1 MANKPELTIKVNVDP
16 YIDPQKMRGTIER
29 KVNTLNTTNPP
40 EVKLKPNMADFQS
53 AIKNNLG
60 GPYNVD
66 LNPNLTENIGDKV
79 VAEIGKIDK
88 EKLKIDIKPD
98 LEGFSTQLSETLR
111 DELKEVN
118 QKLSYYLKNLTTNS
132 ASLNAVVEGLFPKKG
147 ISNAVQHELK
157 NIQKELQT
165 GIGDVNKTISFK
177 TSDLFKID
185 NKETGHTVQE
195 VKKLINELK
204 QDLWDLDESSV
215 NGFDDEFVKKF
226 DGFKG
231 KAVELKTLI
240 STLEKNLSSSDF
252 KKIFNN
258 GVFDTD
264 VFAMNIESFIKVL
277 NKISSIKDIPTLDN
291 WNNILDKIT
300 TGAKEDTDYID
311 SFCEEAIEDLN
322 AVNNR
327 AIEIISEQ
335 KTAVETVKELSQ
347 TLNKAMDGDGSGYL
361 SDAEIKTYGAAFD
374 EVLSNIAT
382 KQAEIN
388 NVKQRT
394 IALEDKLLIKTRI
407 NRDVLAK
414 ELEEYKKLLKSFGI
428 KGDDDENKPKGK
440 SKQKGREPDKVPTQ
454 KPTEELKFENQDAL
468 NNGIAKIQAIVFD
481 INQEELQKSI
491 DTIFAKVSAPIGFR
505 PADGAI
511 AAIKKT
517 LEESFGNVE
526 ILNAI
531 IPKQTENKDSDNP
544 EQTIPVKGHVVI
556 TDTDITSNIINP
568 VDIPVKAILKK
579 KDITIPKTPIEIKVK
594 AEITDTAVKAAAEKP
609 KKKSKKKTTPPADE
623 AEQLSFDSPELV
635 VQKEEQKPI
644 ELPLPET
651 PNYTKPS
658 ETLDDYR
665 DSVGAA
671 ANIQQYFASEVD
683 NATASL
689 GSQFETLK
697 ALKKSLDEYTGSI
710 DGIEKFAK
718 AEKELDRLKKKLAQQ
733 PSAQPAPQ
741 QPNNQPPAPIKPNN
755 NPKPNNNGQPP
766 APPTPPNNQPPNN
779 GGNNGGGNNP
789 PVESQQ
795 KLEQALERIMTKMIT
810 AQNKKDTSGDKGY
823 GKNVAEQVK
832 WQGQLQDQ
840 AEELIDKLNANYPG
854 WEKGKSWQR
863 HGERIAHAR
872 NDYSTARED
881 KQDLDTVQKLGNEL
895 QRNLKLRED
904 LHKIDKNVENV
915 KYQNTQDDI
924 KKSKSEIARLRSE
937 AKAKG
942 LNTNEVTSKF
952 LKSAAELQERL
963 TNKAAAK
970 AKTDADNW
978 LDTAKKNINEAK
990 NAYISAQKK
999 IDELDK
1005 QAAETHNKQTQADIA
1020 SEKKLW
1026 ETKRDNA
1033 EKTINGYLGG
1043 NADKYATDA
1052 NKEIDSA
1059 LNRADIKDSI
1069 TAEKENAKLLTDYN
1083 SQLQITLDIL
1093 REIQT
1098 IDQNQS
1104 PVNYADA
1111 QRRLAESKAKTA
1123 RLGND
1128 IKGKGLTASADFIKA
1143 NTEYVSGYKNLQE
1156 DIKNKEANAALK
1168 DQTKTLKENTD
1179 LLVKYDQELTKQFN
1193 LYKDLKRVDPNNA
1206 PDQAAKQLAFNNQKA
1221 KVDDL
1226 QKLIIQKGLHADPAY
1241 IQRNNQYIM
1250 DVAGFDRGQDIKADK
1265 VIDTDASKAINA
1277 AKKKYLDAYDAVQ
1290 KKREKLSKVDDAA
1303 TKQMIQ
1309 NAIAVQ
1315 RSIMKSAGNEIN
1327 SYGKNYGNLVSDTW
1341 NEISIYRNDAQIK
1354 NQQAYETKSNKEAAA
1369 TKKENLNLLKQYNQS
1384 LNEELKL
1391 LKQVYAAETAEGKA
1405 AAQNAL
1411 NDQKDKTENLR
1422 KQLKVK
1428 GLDATP
1434 DYQKYNTQNA
1444 LNEAA
1449 INAKYNK
1456 PDIDGLTKKY
1466 IANMREQNDTI
1477 NKIGTVTDPDLANR
1491 MSQSIEENNKAIQEA
1506 GMELAKLGQS
1516 ASEAW
1521 KQINKVRL
1529 ELDYNNDQAFNKALD
1544 AQNKEL
1550 EKNISDDEKLL
1561 NRIDRAMRN
1570 REKAYDSYLNADV
1583 NSPADIV
1590 AKKGRFDARSAN
1602 LFELQQEAA
1611 VRGLTSSQDYT
1622 GLLDQHQKE
1631 LDAINEAQQKRAE
1644 AEQEAIR
1651 VQDEDRVSL
1660 LNYIKTVEKYKD
1672 RLEQDNH
1679 TDDAVYGD
1687 SVKMANAGWDLLS
1700 ELNKN
1705 PNDKN
1710 QVAYL
1715 WGQKYG
1721 IQGVTDLESAFKAL
1735 AVEAGKAGIKVQD
1748 LRTETEKLR
1757 AETQARTNVA
1767 NLKSQL
1773 MDYLEKFP
1781 KVEKGLA
1788 EPVQKLKAALA
1799 DPNAYKNAGQLK
1811 QAMAELRAQ
1820 AKSLGLES
1828 ENLID
1833 KFEKL
1838 FGTHLSTMI
1847 TMAALHKMQ
1856 DALRIVYQNVVE
1868 IDTALIEL
1876 RKVSELSG
1884 KSLEKYMGRAAEQA
1898 QNLGVSISD
1907 YISSTADWKRLG
1919 YSDEDAE
1926 SMATYSTLLKNVGD
1940 GIDDVNTSSS
1950 YLISTL
1956 QGFGLLAKDAE
1967 SVVDQ
1972 IDKVANTQPITAQ
1985 AIGEILTRS
1994 AASMK
1999 AANNDL
2005 AETISLGTAAYAVI
2019 QNAET
2024 VGTTLK
2030 SVSMYLRAAKS
2041 ELEDAG
2047 ESADGCANSV
2057 SELRSELK
2065 SLTGVDIMID
2075 NKNFKST
2082 YQILKELSQVW
2093 DKLSDVTQANVTEMI
2108 GGKRNANA
2116 VSAILN
2122 NFDVAESSLE
2132 AAANSAGTAWEENS
2146 VWMDSIQARLAQLDA
2161 SFQALSTD
2169 ILSSDLIKGGVSFL
2183 TAIVK
2188 LLDQIVNLT
2197 DALPLGLGITS
2208 FIGQLGEPK
2217 MTGSMIVPSNTP
2229 GGDTEQ
2235 VRCRFYWRSAAREYL
2250 VKPTNMAA

>member
-1 MANKPELTIKVNVDP
+1 MANKPELSIKVSVDP
-16 YIDPQKMRGTIER
+16 VINQTKFQEDINKLIPESNPVKINGKFDAAKMLDGISDYQKGGKNAVTIH
-29 KVNTLNTTNPP
+29 
-40 EVKLKPNMADFQS
+40 
-53 AIKNNLG
+53 
-60 GPYNVD
+60 
-66 LNPNLTENIGDKV
+66 
-79 VAEIGKIDK
+79 GKIDAAEALKSIAKYQEGGQNQAVILGKFTNVKEMLNDFKNETAEINASLTQDSLSNIRDQLQGIINGLDVSKVGSASSEPSKKKPVKGNEKQISVDVTPGTTDESIDILRSKIQNGLTEIPITANISPVQLNAIRKSVTDILADITFDPTVKKVNSASQTTTKKKKIDFPSEDRLSEMMANAQYTATKTESAEAASAKQKNIIYQNLVNHQAKAAESANSATAQTAQGLSDANKAMGDLNTKAEEFGQNWRQVVTLIANATKNLANLMKDNYGGSFGLDIFSSFQEFQKELPDLDTDHVKPYLKTIKDWGDLLLESAGGEFNPDIMIQAIHMLSGLADAWNQIDVAKLTNNQTK
-88 EKLKIDIKPD
+88 EKLLQNMSELNSIFPSSGDKEPFLGEKDAAINYLTD
-98 LEGFSTQLSETLR
+98 LLAKAAKYYAEVGNAAKQTADSIAVANEGFANQTT
-111 DELKEVN
+111 ELK
-118 QKLSYYLKNLTTNS
+118 KTNS
-132 ASLNAVVEGLFPKKG
+132 
-147 ISNAVQHELK
+147 
-157 NIQKELQT
+157 
-165 GIGDVNKTISFK
+165 
-177 TSDLFKID
+177 
-185 NKETGHTVQE
+185 
-195 VKKLINELK
+195 
-204 QDLWDLDESSV
+204 
-215 NGFDDEFVKKF
+215 
-226 DGFKG
+226 
-231 KAVELKTLI
+231 
-240 STLEKNLSSSDF
+240 
-252 KKIFNN
+252 
-258 GVFDTD
+258 
-264 VFAMNIESFIKVL
+264 
-277 NKISSIKDIPTLDN
+277 
-291 WNNILDKIT
+291 
-300 TGAKEDTDYID
+300 
-311 SFCEEAIEDLN
+311 
-322 AVNNR
+322 
-327 AIEIISEQ
+327 
-335 KTAVETVKELSQ
+335 
-347 TLNKAMDGDGSGYL
+347 
-361 SDAEIKTYGAAFD
+361 
-374 EVLSNIAT
+374 
-382 KQAEIN
+382 
-388 NVKQRT
+388 
-394 IALEDKLLIKTRI
+394 
-407 NRDVLAK
+407 
-414 ELEEYKKLLKSFGI
+414 ELERTK
-428 KGDDDENKPKGK
+428 
-440 SKQKGREPDKVPTQ
+440 
-454 KPTEELKFENQDAL
+454 
-468 NNGIAKIQAIVFD
+468 
-481 INQEELQKSI
+481 
-491 DTIFAKVSAPIGFR
+491 
-505 PADGAI
+505 
-511 AAIKKT
+511 
-517 LEESFGNVE
+517 
-526 ILNAI
+526 
-531 IPKQTENKDSDNP
+531 
-544 EQTIPVKGHVVI
+544 
-556 TDTDITSNIINP
+556 
-568 VDIPVKAILKK
+568 
-579 KDITIPKTPIEIKVK
+579 
-594 AEITDTAVKAAAEKP
+594 
-609 KKKSKKKTTPPADE
+609 
-623 AEQLSFDSPELV
+623 QLSFDSPELV

-689 GSQFETLK
+689 GSQSETLK

-710 DGIEKFAK
+710 DGVEKFAK

-733 PSAQPAPQ
+733 QQQQPAQPAPQ
-741 QPNNQPPAPIKPNN
+741 PQPNNQPPAPIKPNN
-755 NPKPNNNGQPP
+755 NPKPHNNGQPP
-766 APPTPPNNQPPNN
+766 APPAPPNNQPPNN
-779 GGNNGGGNNP
+779 GGNNGGSNNL
-789 PVESQQ
+789 PVENQQ
-795 KLEQALERIMTKMIT
+795 KLEQALERIMMKMIT
-810 AQNKKDTSGDKGY
+810 AQNKKDTSGDKNY

-832 WQGQLQDQ
+832 WQGQLHDR

-854 WEKGKSWQR
+854 WEKSKSWQR
-863 HGERIAHAR
+863 HGENIAHAR

-881 KQDLDTVQKLGNEL
+881 KQDLDTVQKLGKEL
-895 QRNLKLRED
+895 QRNLKLREA
-904 LHKIDKNVENV
+904 LHKIDKNIEPV

-924 KKSKSEIARLRSE
+924 KKSKAEIARLRSE

-942 LNTNEVTSKF
+942 LNTNEVTSDF
-952 LKSAAELQERL
+952 LKSAAELQEKL

-970 AKTDADNW
+970 AKADADDW
-978 LDTAKKNINEAK
+978 LDTAKKNISEAK
-990 NAYISAQKK
+990 SAYISAQKE

-1005 QAAETHNKQTQADIA
+1005 QATKTHDRQTQANIA

-1052 NKEIDSA
+1052 NKEIDSVF
-1059 LNRADIKDSI
+1059 NRVDIKDSI
-1069 TAEKENAKLLTDYN
+1069 AAEKENTKLLTDYN
-1083 SQLQITLDIL
+1083 NQLQTTLDIL
-1093 REIQT
+1093 KEIQK

-1104 PVNYADA
+1104 PVKYADA
-1111 QRRLAESKAKTA
+1111 QRRLAKSKAETA

-1128 IKGKGLTASADFIKA
+1128 IKGKRLTTSADFIKA
-1143 NTEYVSGYKNLQE
+1143 NTEYVAGYKNLQE
-1156 DIKNKEANAALK
+1156 DIKNKEADKALK
-1168 DQTKTLKENTD
+1168 DQGKTLKENTD

-1206 PDQAAKQLAFNNQKA
+1206 QDQAAKQLAFNDQKA

-1226 QKLIIQKGLHADPAY
+1226 QKQIAQKGLHTDPAY
-1241 IQRNNQYIM
+1241 IQRNNQYTM
-1250 DVAGFDRGQDIKADK
+1250 DVAGFDRGQDIKTDK
-1265 VIDTDASKAINA
+1265 TINAEATKAINT
-1277 AKKKYLDAYDAVQ
+1277 AKNKYLDAYDAIQ
-1290 KKREKLSKVDDAA
+1290 KKREELSKIDDAA

-1315 RSIMKSAGNEIN
+1315 RGIMKSAGNEIN

-1341 NEISIYRNDAQIK
+1341 NEISIHRNDSQIK
-1354 NQQAYETKSNKEAAA
+1354 SQSVYETKANKEAAA

-1411 NDQKDKTENLR
+1411 NDQRDKTENLR
-1422 KQLKVK
+1422 KQLKGK
-1428 GLDATP
+1428 GLDVTS

-1449 INAKYNK
+1449 INAKYN
-1456 PDIDGLTKKY
+1456 
-1466 IANMREQNDTI
+1466 
-1477 NKIGTVTDPDLANR
+1477 GT
-1491 MSQSIEENNKAIQEA
+1491 SIEDLKNTYIKNLREREANINAAYSTEDADKIARITQRIEDNNKAIQEA
-1506 GMELAKLGQS
+1506 GFALTQFGQK
-1516 ASEAW
+1516 ANNAW
-1521 KQINKVRL
+1521 AEISKIND
-1529 ELDYNNDQAFNKALD
+1529 ELDITAEQKFNKALELQTKQTD
-1544 AQNKEL
+1544 AQAK
-1550 EKNISDDEKLL
+1550 KAISNNEKLL
-1561 NRIDRAMRN
+1561 NRIERAMRN
-1570 REKAYDSYLNADV
+1570 QEKAYSDYQSSEDNTQDKETKLGRLNIR
-1583 NSPADIV
+1583 NEEL
-1590 AKKGRFDARSAN
+1590 KGLR
-1602 LFELQQEAA
+1602 QQAGT
-1611 VRGLTSSQDYT
+1611 RGLTVTQEYLT
-1622 GLLDQHQKE
+1622 LEKQHRE
-1631 LDAINEAQQKRAE
+1631 EILGIDEALQKRAQ

-1651 VQDEDRVSL
+1651 VQDEDRISL
-1660 LNYIKTVEKYKD
+1660 LNYIKTIEKYKD
-1672 RLEQDNH
+1672 TLEKDGKTDNSM
-1679 TDDAVYGD
+1679 YGK
-1687 SVKMANAGWDLLS
+1687 SVDMSNAGWDLLN

-1705 PNDKN
+1705 PDNKD
-1710 QVAYL
+1710 QVARL
-1715 WGQKYG
+1715 WGQKYN

-1735 AVEAGKAGIKVQD
+1735 AVEAAKAGIEVQD

-1757 AETQARTNVA
+1757 SVTQAKTNIA

-1781 KVEKGLA
+1781 KVGKALA

-1811 QAMAELRAQ
+1811 QALAELRAQ

-1838 FGTHLSTMI
+1838 FGQHLSTMI

-1884 KSLEKYMGRAAEQA
+1884 KALEEYMGRAAEQA
-1898 QNLGVSISD
+1898 QSLGVSISD
-1907 YISSTADWKRLG
+1907 YIGSTADWKRLG

-1926 SMATYSTLLKNVGD
+1926 NMATYSTLLKNVGD

-1967 SVVDQ
+1967 SVVDK

-2041 ELEDAG
+2041 ELESAG

-2146 VWMDSIQARLAQLDA
+2146 VWLDSIQARLSQLDA
-2161 SFQALSTD
+2161 SFQALSQD
-2169 ILSSDLIKGGVSFL
+2169 VLSSDLVKTGISFL
-2183 TAIVK
+2183 TSIVK

-2197 DALPLGLGITS
+2197 GALPLGLGIS
-2208 FIGQLGEPK
+2208 AFVGQLGKPK
-2217 MTGSMIVPSNTP
+2217 MTGFMIVPSNTP

-2235 VRCRFYWRSAAREYL
+2235 ARCSFYWRSAAREYL
-2250 VKPTNMAA
+2250 VKPTNMVA

>member
-1 MANKPELTIKVNVDP
+1 MANKPELSIKVSVDP
-16 YIDPQKMRGTIER
+16 VIDSE
-29 KVNTLNTTNPP
+29 
-40 EVKLKPNMADFQS
+40 KLENDVQAQVS
-53 AIKNNLG
+53 NIKNLPPVPIEPDTSGFKRAIEENIG
-60 GPYNVD
+60 GPYSIEITPTLTKNLAQQVNDEITAAQNGAQQLKVKLDVKEFGNELSKQLKEQLRGVNRTLSNYLKEMQVNLALANKATYGLFSGGNRNVPVD
-66 LNPNLTENIGDKV
+66 SIFDEISKKDVKAVQTLTSQLDKV
-79 VAEIGKIDK
+79 FEGLPKLKSAGKIDF
-88 EKLKIDIKPD
+88 ENEIGSV
-98 LEGFSTQLSETLR
+98 EEFSSALSKMGTALQNMQAALNIYDQKQAKAAYSSAF
-111 DELKEVN
+111 DEFKKNYINVQGISDVLNGIVN
-118 QKLSYYLKNLTTNS
+118 NSSALKNLDIKGSAQLKNFLVSLTDGITAVSSVKDIDVNNFDNLISVLDPDKFGELATNIS
-132 ASLNAVVEGLFPKKG
+132 EVTSQISISTGESKKKLE
-147 ISNAVQHELK
+147 ELK
-157 NIQKELQT
+157 KAEEEAM
-165 GIGDVNKTISFK
+165 GAGVP
-177 TSDLFKID
+177 ID
-185 NKETGHTVQE
+185 PS
-195 VKKLINELK
+195 I
-204 QDLWDLDESSV
+204 LDA
-215 NGFDDEFVKKF
+215 N
-226 DGFKG
+226 
-231 KAVELKTLI
+231 T
-240 STLEKNLSSSDF
+240 
-252 KKIFNN
+252 KKIIESIGNVSAAMTELETKSKNFSNN
-258 GVFDTD
+258 LTVEVDKN
-264 VFAMNIESFIKVL
+264 VSNIESRIKQLTGLVKIL
-277 NKISSIKDIPTLDN
+277 PNGEENLLEGEKPKNKPAKPKKQNDDTKPKSEDKSENASNGSTATINKITFDVDIEKLQ
-291 WNNILDKIT
+291 
-300 TGAKEDTDYID
+300 
-311 SFCEEAIEDLN
+311 EA
-322 AVNNR
+322 V
-327 AIEIISEQ
+327 
-335 KTAVETVKELSQ
+335 
-347 TLNKAMDGDGSGYL
+347 
-361 SDAEIKTYGAAFD
+361 
-374 EVLSNIAT
+374 
-382 KQAEIN
+382 
-388 NVKQRT
+388 
-394 IALEDKLLIKTRI
+394 
-407 NRDVLAK
+407 DVL
-414 ELEEYKKLLKSFGI
+414 F
-428 KGDDDENKPKGK
+428 
-440 SKQKGREPDKVPTQ
+440 
-454 KPTEELKFENQDAL
+454 
-468 NNGIAKIQAIVFD
+468 AKI
-481 INQEELQKSI
+481 
-491 DTIFAKVSAPIGFR
+491 SAPIGFK
-505 PADGAI
+505 PAEGAV
-511 AAIKKT
+511 AAVKKT
-517 LEESFGNVE
+517 LEESLNGVE

-531 IPKQTENKDSDNP
+531 ASKQTDNKDTDNSA
-544 EQTIPVKGHVVI
+544 QSIPVKGHITI
-556 TDTDITSNIINP
+556 TDTDVSSDVKNP
-568 VDIPVKAILKK
+568 IDIPVKATLKK
-579 KDITIPKTPIEIKVK
+579 KDIIVPKTPVEIKVK
-594 AEITDTAVKAAAEKP
+594 AEITDATIKAAAENP
-609 KKKSKKKTTPPADE
+609 KKKSKKKVAPAADE

-689 GSQFETLK
+689 GSQSETLK

-710 DGIEKFAK
+710 DGVEKFAK

-733 PSAQPAPQ
+733 PQQQPAQPTPQ
-741 QPNNQPPAPIKPNN
+741 KPNNQPPAPIKPNN

-766 APPTPPNNQPPNN
+766 APPTPPNNQPPNK
-779 GGNNGGGNNP
+779 GGINGGGNNP

-810 AQNKKDTSGDKGY
+810 AENKKDTSGDKGY

-832 WQGQLQDQ
+832 WQGQLHDR
-840 AEELIDKLNANYPG
+840 AEELIDKLNANYSG

-863 HGERIAHAR
+863 HGENIAHVR
-872 NDYSTARED
+872 EDYSTARED

-904 LHKIDKNVENV
+904 LHKIDKNVEPV

-924 KKSKSEIARLRSE
+924 KKSKAEIARLRSE

-942 LNTNEVTSKF
+942 LNTNEVTSDF
-952 LKSAAELQERL
+952 LKKAAELQEQL
-963 TNKAAAK
+963 TNKGTAQ
-970 AKTDADNW
+970 
-978 LDTAKKNINEAK
+978 AKK
-990 NAYISAQKK
+990 
-999 IDELDK
+999 
-1005 QAAETHNKQTQADIA
+1005 
-1020 SEKKLW
+1020 
-1026 ETKRDNA
+1026 
-1033 EKTINGYLGG
+1033 
-1043 NADKYATDA
+1043 
-1052 NKEIDSA
+1052 
-1059 LNRADIKDSI
+1059 
-1069 TAEKENAKLLTDYN
+1069 ENTKLLTDYN
-1083 SQLQITLDIL
+1083 NQLQTTLDIL
-1093 REIQT
+1093 RDIQT

-1104 PVNYADA
+1104 PVKYADA
-1111 QRRLAESKAKTA
+1111 QRRLVESKAKTA

-1128 IKGKGLTASADFIKA
+1128 IKGKKLTGSADFIKA
-1143 NTEYVSGYKNLQE
+1143 NTEYVAGYKNLQE
-1156 DIKNKEANAALK
+1156 DIKNKEADAALK

-1193 LYKDLKRVDPNNA
+1193 LYKDLKKVNPNNA

-1221 KVDDL
+1221 KVDNL
-1226 QKLIIQKGLHADPAY
+1226 KKQIAQKGLHTDPAY
-1241 IQRNNQYIM
+1241 IQRNNQYTM
-1250 DVAGFDRGQDIKADK
+1250 DVAGFDRGQNIQIDK
-1265 VIDTDASKAINA
+1265 TTNAEAIKAINT
-1277 AKKKYLDAYDAVQ
+1277 AKNKYLDAYDAVQ
-1290 KKREKLSKVDDAA
+1290 KKREELSKIDDAA

-1315 RSIMKSAGNEIN
+1315 RGIMKSAGNEIN

-1341 NEISIYRNDAQIK
+1341 NEISIHRNDSQIK
-1354 NQQAYETKSNKEAAA
+1354 SQSAYETKANKEAAA
-1369 TKKENLNLLKQYNQS
+1369 TKKENINLLKQYNQS

-1391 LKQVYAAETAEGKA
+1391 LKQVYAAETVEGKA

-1422 KQLKVK
+1422 KQLKGK
-1428 GLDATP
+1428 GLDTTS

-1449 INAKYNK
+1449 INARYN
-1456 PDIDGLTKKY
+1456 
-1466 IANMREQNDTI
+1466 
-1477 NKIGTVTDPDLANR
+1477 GT
-1491 MSQSIEENNKAIQEA
+1491 SIEDLKNTYIKNLREREANINAAYSTEDADKIARITQRIEDNNKAIQEA
-1506 GMELAKLGQS
+1506 GFALTQFGQKADNAWAEISKVNDELDIAAEQKFNR
-1516 ASEAW
+1516 A
-1521 KQINKVRL
+1521 L
-1529 ELDYNNDQAFNKALD
+1529 ELQTKQTD
-1544 AQNKEL
+1544 AQAK
-1550 EKNISDDEKLL
+1550 KAISDNEKLL
-1561 NRIDRAMRN
+1561 NRIERAMRN
-1570 REKAYDSYLNADV
+1570 QEKAYSDYQSSEDNTQDKETKLGRLNIR
-1583 NSPADIV
+1583 NEEL
-1590 AKKGRFDARSAN
+1590 KGLR
-1602 LFELQQEAA
+1602 QQAGT
-1611 VRGLTSSQDYT
+1611 RGLTVTPEYLT
-1622 GLLDQHQKE
+1622 LEKQHRE
-1631 LDAINEAQQKRAE
+1631 EILGIDEALQKRAE
-1644 AEQEAIR
+1644 AEREAIR
-1651 VQDEDRVSL
+1651 VQDEDRISL

-1748 LRTETEKLR
+1748 LRTETEKFR
-1757 AETQARTNVA
+1757 SVTQAKTNIA
-1767 NLKSQL
+1767 NLQSQL

-1799 DPNAYKNAGQLK
+1799 DSNAYKNAGQLK

-1833 KFEKL
+1833 KFQKL
-1838 FGTHLSTMI
+1838 FGQHLSTMI

-1884 KSLEKYMGRAAEQA
+1884 KSLEEYMGRAAEQA

-1907 YISSTADWKRLG
+1907 YIGSTADWKRLG

-1926 SMATYSTLLKNVGD
+1926 NMATYSTLLKNVGD

-1972 IDKVANTQPITAQ
+1972 IDKIANTQPITAQ

-2093 DKLSDVTQANVTEMI
+2093 GNLSDVTQANVTEMI

-2116 VSAILN
+2116 VSALLN
-2122 NFDVAESSLE
+2122 NFEVAESSLE
-2132 AAANSAGTAWEENS
+2132 AAANSAGTAWAEND

-2161 SFQALSTD
+2161 SFQALSED
-2169 ILSSDLIKGGVSFL
+2169 VLSSDLVKGGVSFL
-2183 TAIVK
+2183 TSIIK
-2188 LLDQIVNLT
+2188 LLDKIVNLT
-2197 DALPLGLGITS
+2197 GALPLGLGIGA
-2208 FIGQLGEPK
+2208 FAGQLGKPK
-2217 MTGSMIVPSNTP
+2217 MTGFMIVPSNTP

-2235 VRCRFYWRSAAREYL
+2235 ARCSSYWRSAAREYL
-2250 VKPTNMAA
+2250 VKPTNMVA

>member
-1 MANKPELTIKVNVDP
+1 MANKPELSIKVSVDP
-16 YIDPQKMRGTIER
+16 VINQTKFQEDINKLIPESNPVKINGKFDAAKMLDDISDYQKGGKNAVTI
-29 KVNTLNTTNPP
+29 
-40 EVKLKPNMADFQS
+40 
-53 AIKNNLG
+53 
-60 GPYNVD
+60 Y
-66 LNPNLTENIGDKV
+66 
-79 VAEIGKIDK
+79 GKIDAAEALKSIAKYQEGGQNQAVILGKFTNVKEMLNDFKNETAEINASLTQDSLSNIRDQLQGIINGLDVSKVGSASSEPSKKKPVKGNEKQISVDVTPGTTDESIDILRSKIQNGLTEIPITANISPVQLNAIRKSVTDILADITFDPTVKKVNSASQATTKKKKIDFPSEDRLSEMMANAQYTATKTESAEAASAKQKNIIYQNLVDHQAKAAESANSATAQTAQGLSDANKAMGDLNTKAEEFGQNWRQVVTLIANATKNLANLMKDNYGGSFGLDIFSSFQEFQKELPDLDTDHVKPYLKTIKDWGDLLLESAGGEFNPDIMIQAIHMLSGLADAWNQIDVAKLTNNQTK
-88 EKLKIDIKPD
+88 EKLLQNMSELNSIFPSSGDKEPFLGEKDAAINYLTD
-98 LEGFSTQLSETLR
+98 LLAKAAKYYAEVGNAVKQTADSIAVANEGFANQTT
-111 DELKEVN
+111 ELK
-118 QKLSYYLKNLTTNS
+118 KTNS
-132 ASLNAVVEGLFPKKG
+132 
-147 ISNAVQHELK
+147 
-157 NIQKELQT
+157 
-165 GIGDVNKTISFK
+165 
-177 TSDLFKID
+177 
-185 NKETGHTVQE
+185 
-195 VKKLINELK
+195 
-204 QDLWDLDESSV
+204 
-215 NGFDDEFVKKF
+215 
-226 DGFKG
+226 
-231 KAVELKTLI
+231 
-240 STLEKNLSSSDF
+240 
-252 KKIFNN
+252 
-258 GVFDTD
+258 
-264 VFAMNIESFIKVL
+264 
-277 NKISSIKDIPTLDN
+277 
-291 WNNILDKIT
+291 
-300 TGAKEDTDYID
+300 
-311 SFCEEAIEDLN
+311 
-322 AVNNR
+322 
-327 AIEIISEQ
+327 
-335 KTAVETVKELSQ
+335 
-347 TLNKAMDGDGSGYL
+347 
-361 SDAEIKTYGAAFD
+361 
-374 EVLSNIAT
+374 
-382 KQAEIN
+382 
-388 NVKQRT
+388 
-394 IALEDKLLIKTRI
+394 
-407 NRDVLAK
+407 
-414 ELEEYKKLLKSFGI
+414 ELERTK
-428 KGDDDENKPKGK
+428 
-440 SKQKGREPDKVPTQ
+440 
-454 KPTEELKFENQDAL
+454 
-468 NNGIAKIQAIVFD
+468 
-481 INQEELQKSI
+481 
-491 DTIFAKVSAPIGFR
+491 
-505 PADGAI
+505 
-511 AAIKKT
+511 
-517 LEESFGNVE
+517 
-526 ILNAI
+526 
-531 IPKQTENKDSDNP
+531 
-544 EQTIPVKGHVVI
+544 
-556 TDTDITSNIINP
+556 
-568 VDIPVKAILKK
+568 
-579 KDITIPKTPIEIKVK
+579 
-594 AEITDTAVKAAAEKP
+594 
-609 KKKSKKKTTPPADE
+609 
-623 AEQLSFDSPELV
+623 QLSFDSPELV

-689 GSQFETLK
+689 GSQSETLK

-710 DGIEKFAK
+710 DGVEKFAK

-733 PSAQPAPQ
+733 QQQQPAQPAPQ
-741 QPNNQPPAPIKPNN
+741 PQPNNQPPAPIKPNN
-755 NPKPNNNGQPP
+755 NPKPHNNGQPP
-766 APPTPPNNQPPNN
+766 APPAPPNNQPPNN
-779 GGNNGGGNNP
+779 GGNNGGSNNL
-789 PVESQQ
+789 PVENQQ
-795 KLEQALERIMTKMIT
+795 KLEQALERIMMKMIT
-810 AQNKKDTSGDKGY
+810 AQNKKDTSGDKNY

-832 WQGQLQDQ
+832 WQGQLHDR

-854 WEKGKSWQR
+854 WEKSKSWQR
-863 HGERIAHAR
+863 HGENIAHAR

-881 KQDLDTVQKLGNEL
+881 KQDLDTVQKLGKEL
-895 QRNLKLRED
+895 QRNLKLREA
-904 LHKIDKNVENV
+904 LHKIDKNIEPV

-924 KKSKSEIARLRSE
+924 KKSKAEIARLRSE

-942 LNTNEVTSKF
+942 LNTNEVTSDF
-952 LKSAAELQERL
+952 LKSAAELQEKL

-970 AKTDADNW
+970 AKADADDW
-978 LDTAKKNINEAK
+978 LDTAKKNISEAK
-990 NAYISAQKK
+990 SAYISAQKE

-1005 QAAETHNKQTQADIA
+1005 QATKTHDRQTQANIA

-1052 NKEIDSA
+1052 NKEIDSVF
-1059 LNRADIKDSI
+1059 NRVDIKDSI
-1069 TAEKENAKLLTDYN
+1069 AAEKENTKLLTDYN
-1083 SQLQITLDIL
+1083 NQLQTTLDIL
-1093 REIQT
+1093 KEIQK

-1104 PVNYADA
+1104 PVKYADA
-1111 QRRLAESKAKTA
+1111 QRRLAKSKAETA

-1128 IKGKGLTASADFIKA
+1128 IKGKRLTTSADFIKA
-1143 NTEYVSGYKNLQE
+1143 NTEYVAGYKNLQE
-1156 DIKNKEANAALK
+1156 DIKNKEADKALK
-1168 DQTKTLKENTD
+1168 DQGKTLKENTD

-1206 PDQAAKQLAFNNQKA
+1206 QDQAAKQLAFNDQKA

-1226 QKLIIQKGLHADPAY
+1226 QKQIAQKGLHTDPAY
-1241 IQRNNQYIM
+1241 IQRNNQYTM
-1250 DVAGFDRGQDIKADK
+1250 DVAGFDRGQDIKTDK
-1265 VIDTDASKAINA
+1265 TINAEATKAINT
-1277 AKKKYLDAYDAVQ
+1277 AKNKYLDAYDAIQ
-1290 KKREKLSKVDDAA
+1290 KKREELSKIDDAA

-1315 RSIMKSAGNEIN
+1315 RGIMKSAGNEIN

-1341 NEISIYRNDAQIK
+1341 NEISIHRNDSQIK
-1354 NQQAYETKSNKEAAA
+1354 SQSVYETKANKEAAA

-1411 NDQKDKTENLR
+1411 NDQRDKTENLR
-1422 KQLKVK
+1422 KQLKGK
-1428 GLDATP
+1428 GLDVTP

-1477 NKIGTVTDPDLANR
+1477 NKIGTVADPDLANR

-1506 GMELAKLGQS
+1506 GMELAKLGQN

-1529 ELDYNNDQAFNKALD
+1529 ELDYNNNQAFNKALD

-1570 REKAYDSYLNADV
+1570 REKAYDSYLKADV
-1583 NSPADIV
+1583 NSPADVV
-1590 AKKGRFDARSAN
+1590 AKKGHFDARSAN

-1611 VRGLTSSQDYT
+1611 ARGLTSSQNYI

-1631 LDAINEAQQKRAE
+1631 IDAITEAQQKRAQ

-1651 VQDEDRVSL
+1651 VQDEDRISL

-1679 TDDAVYGD
+1679 TDNAVYGD
-1687 SVKMANAGWDLLS
+1687 SVKMANASWDLLN

-1705 PNDKN
+1705 PDNKD
-1710 QVAYL
+1710 QVARL
-1715 WGQKYG
+1715 WGQKYN

-1735 AVEAGKAGIKVQD
+1735 AVEAAKAGIEVQD

-1757 AETQARTNVA
+1757 SVTQAKTNIA

-1781 KVEKGLA
+1781 KVEKTLA

-1811 QAMAELRAQ
+1811 QALAELRAQ

-1838 FGTHLSTMI
+1838 FGQHLSTMI

-1884 KSLEKYMGRAAEQA
+1884 KALEEYMGRAAEQA
-1898 QNLGVSISD
+1898 QSLGVSISD
-1907 YISSTADWKRLG
+1907 YIGSTADWKRLG

-1926 SMATYSTLLKNVGD
+1926 NMATYSTLLKNVGD

-1967 SVVDQ
+1967 SVVDK

-2041 ELEDAG
+2041 ELESAG

-2146 VWMDSIQARLAQLDA
+2146 VWLDSIQARLSQLDA
-2161 SFQALSTD
+2161 SFQALSQD
-2169 ILSSDLIKGGVSFL
+2169 VLSSDLVKTGVSFL
-2183 TAIVK
+2183 TSIVK

-2197 DALPLGLGITS
+2197 GALPLGLGIGAFAT
-2208 FIGQLGEPK
+2208 QLGEPK
-2217 MTGSMIVPSNTP
+2217 MTGFMIVPSNTP

-2235 VRCRFYWRSAAREYL
+2235 AHCSFYWRSVAREYL
-2250 VKPTNMAA
+2250 VKPTNMVA